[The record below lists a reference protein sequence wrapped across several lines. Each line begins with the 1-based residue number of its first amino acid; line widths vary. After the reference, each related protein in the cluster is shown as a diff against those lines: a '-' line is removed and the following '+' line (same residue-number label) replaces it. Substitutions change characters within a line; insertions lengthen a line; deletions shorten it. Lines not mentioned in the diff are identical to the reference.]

1 MDDNFNKTWRYKAG
15 LGLFIIGNV
24 ILLAGILL
32 PMTGLGSAGLISVFV
47 VGGEIISLSSIVFL
61 GKGGFKTLKQK
72 LFGAAKTGFY
82 KPVSPV
88 RHYVGI
94 ALFCFNAVAMYL
106 IVGYAVA
113 AFDAASMETPVA
125 TVWGMDLS
133 QQRELVLVLF
143 LVGEISFIVSLYL
156 LGADWWEKF
165 RNLFVWSKPD
175 HLPGESQS

>member
-1 MDDNFNKTWRYKAG
+1 MDENFNKTWRYKAG

-24 ILLAGILL
+24 LLVTGILM
-32 PMTGLGSAGLISVFV
+32 PMMGLGNAGLISALV

-61 GKGGFKTLKQK
+61 GKAGFKTLKGK
-72 LFGAAKTGFY
+72 IFGAAKAGFH
-82 KPVSPV
+82 KPVGRV

-94 ALFCFNAVAMYL
+94 ALFCLNTVSLYL
-106 IVGYAVA
+106 IVDYAVA

-125 TVWGMDLS
+125 IVWGMDLS
-133 QQRELVLVLF
+133 QQRELVLGLF

-165 RNLFVWSKPD
+165 RNLFVWSKAD